1 MSKKEM
7 VRELLVQLEEDPGLC
22 AKLGIAMDDVSRV
35 KKLLDETELSDD
47 DLKNVSGGTSN
58 QELLRLQQITSDYS
72 NMTQM
77 ITNIQK
83 ALSEQLKSIIQNLR

>member
-7 VRELLVQLEEDPGLC
+7 IRDLLLQLEKDPGLC
-22 AKLGIAMDDVSRV
+22 AKLGIAMDDVGRI

-47 DLKNVSGGTSN
+47 DLKNISGGTSN

-72 NMTQM
+72 NMNQM
-77 ITNIQK
+77 ITNLQK
-83 ALSEQLKSIIQNLR
+83 ALSEQLKSVIQNLR